1 VKFEK
6 GHTKVGGKT
15 KGTPNK
21 VTQDIR
27 DAYQKLI
34 EDNLDNLTLWL
45 ESIAEKDP
53 EKAIRILSDLSEYVI
68 PKLARTEIKGEFEA
82 GITIN
87 LKHG

>member
-1 VKFEK
+1 MKFEK